1 MPTIS
6 VNEIKRIK
14 SLASKKFRDMYGEFT
29 VEGEK
34 MVAEAVSSSFAVE
47 KIWRWDEIGEEA
59 MSRISQLS
67 SPSPVLAV
75 VRKPENVSLDTGMQ
89 IREALMSASG
99 PVGKDI
105 HNACKE
111 TGTDD
116 DAVSGRRL
124 SGLYLALDTMRDP
137 GNLGTVLRIAD
148 WFGIN
153 AVFASPD
160 TVDVFNPKV
169 VQSTMGA
176 IFRVRFHYA
185 DIPDLA
191 KTVLDAGGKV
201 YGTFLDGRN
210 IYSTGLDCGTAS
222 PVLIVIGN
230 ESEGISAEVS
240 SLVSD
245 RLFIPPYPADD
256 PGSESLNA
264 AVATAVTVAE
274 FRRRSM
280 QKV

>member
-47 KIWRWDEIGEEA
+47 KIWRRDEIGEEA

-89 IREALMSASG
+89 IREALMSAAE
-99 PVGKDI
+99 PAGKDI
-105 HNACKE
+105 SNAGKG
-111 TGTDD
+111 TGTAD
-116 DAVSGRRL
+116 DAISGRRL

-210 IYSTGLDCGTAS
+210 IYSADLDCGTAS